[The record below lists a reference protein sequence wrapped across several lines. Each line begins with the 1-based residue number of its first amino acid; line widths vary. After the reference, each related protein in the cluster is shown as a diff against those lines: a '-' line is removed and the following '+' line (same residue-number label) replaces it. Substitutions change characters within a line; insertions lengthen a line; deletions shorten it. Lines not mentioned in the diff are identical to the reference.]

1 MLELSGVS
9 KTYGDHRGVE
19 DVSIVAPDGSRTVIV
34 GPSGS
39 GKTTLLRL
47 IAGFEAPDAGTIR
60 LGGRVLDGVPPHRR
74 NIAYV
79 QQEGALFPHM
89 SVADNVGF
97 AIPRHAED
105 RARRIDEL
113 LARVGLSSA
122 FGERRPHELSGGQQQ
137 RVALARALA
146 QQPELML
153 LDEPFSALD
162 TGLREAMR
170 TMVGD
175 VLDDAHIASVL
186 VTHDQAEALAFAD
199 HLVVMRDAVVAD
211 AGPPQRLYE
220 RPADI
225 EVARFLGEAIVLPA
239 EVKDGVARTALGT
252 VPVRHGDASAATV
265 LVRPEQVQIG
275 APTDGEGALGHILHR
290 AYRGAQWRLEVECR
304 QGGLSEPFFVDVP
317 AALDFKPGDVVRL
330 RLGNEA
336 HVFPQRLGASTR
348 P

>member
-1 MLELSGVS
+1 MLELSGIS
-9 KTYGDHRGVE
+9 KTYGDQKGVE
-19 DVSIVAPDGSRTVIV
+19 DVSLVAPDGSRTVIV

-47 IAGFEAPDAGTIR
+47 IAGFEAPDAGTIS

-97 AIPRHAED
+97 AISRQAED
-105 RARRIDEL
+105 RSRRIDEL
-113 LARVGLSSA
+113 LARVGLSPA
-122 FGERRPHELSGGQQQ
+122 FRERRPHELSGGQQQ

-170 TMVGD
+170 NMVGD
-175 VLDDAHIASVL
+175 VLRDAGIATVL

-225 EVARFLGEAIVLPA
+225 EVAQFLGEAIVLPA
-239 EVKDGVARTALGT
+239 RVQNGVAQTALGDIA
-252 VPVRHGDASAATV
+252 VRHEDAAQADV
-265 LVRPEQVQIG
+265 LVRPEQVHIG
-275 APTDGEGALGHILHR
+275 AQSEEAGALGRILHR
-290 AYRGAQWRLEVECR
+290 AYRGAQWRLEVEC
-304 QGGLSEPFFVDVP
+304 QEGGLSKPFSVDVP
-317 AALDFKPGDVVRL
+317 SALDFKPGDLVRL
-330 RLGNEA
+330 RISDGA
-336 HVFPQRLGASTR
+336 YVFPRV
-348 P
+348 